1 MSETKLRIGKWA
13 CVLSAIFSIAWF
25 ISFSLLEGLQAG
37 PVWTELDIFT
47 QNITMTRQIHIY
59 PALLFSVTYVI
70 FLASL
75 HMIVEESKKLW
86 TLIAL
91 AFGVVFSVTTI
102 VNHNIQAVSIRM
114 NMANLAPQ
122 GLEMF
127 ILKNKSSIFNS
138 ITSSN
143 NFVAISL
150 FVSGLIFNEDKLG
163 RWIKILLLAQII
175 PVVGKM
181 VYSIF
186 NLNETIYI
194 AINMLFVVGAPLAFI
209 LIAIWLHKK
218 IERKNLS
225 NNCKKEESIQI
236 PLMFL

>member
-1 MSETKLRIGKWA
+1 MIETKLRIGKWA

-25 ISFSLLEGLQAG
+25 ISFSLLEGLHAG
-37 PVWTELDIFT
+37 PVWEELDIFT
-47 QNITMTRQIHIY
+47 QNFTMTRHIYNY

-70 FLASL
+70 LLASL
-75 HMIVEESKKLW
+75 HMIVDESKKLW

-114 NMANLAPQ
+114 NMANLGPQ

-143 NFVAISL
+143 IFVALSL

-175 PVVGKM
+175 PVIGKI
-181 VYSIF
+181 YNIF

-194 AINMLFVVGAPLAFI
+194 ATNMVFVIGAPLAFI
-209 LIAIWLHKK
+209 LIVIWLHNK